1 MARLAVRGGIPHRFL
16 RYSEQTQR
24 RLVADAAQVA
34 FGREGDLDA
43 VLLFDFKTVRVEG
56 ASEPDMAQCAGMQVM
71 RQAADTVDQP
81 EGTPLKCGQRF
92 LGGDLLDV
100 ASPPFQVAHRD

>member
-24 RLVADAAQVA
+24 RFIADAAQVA
-34 FGREGDLDA
+34 FASESRFDA
-43 VLLFDFKTVRVEG
+43 VLLFDFKTVCVEG
-56 ASEPDMAQCAGMQVM
+56 ASETDMAQCARVQVM
-71 RQAADTVDQP
+71 RETADTVDQP
-81 EGTPLKCGQRF
+81 EGPALKCGQRF

-100 ASPPFQVAHRD
+100 ASPPLEVTHRD